1 MGNKENYIVFN
12 ERPLPLYPSYRPMYK
27 VSLILLVLSI
37 NGYSG
42 KASLLKLHLFSW
54 ALKSQKNLE
63 ALKDFVVSNNYKKDL
78 KFFGIELTLNRALN
92 LAIAEN
98 LILFK
103 DDKYSLLKKGV
114 EFSTYLLDSKELF
127 IYEKQI
133 LKLVGKKITED
144 KMNELLKHWKNA

>member
-1 MGNKENYIVFN
+1 MQTKESYIVFN

-54 ALKSQKNLE
+54 ALKSHKNLE
-63 ALKDFVVSNNYKKDL
+63 ALKDFVVSNYKKDL

-98 LILFK
+98 LISFQ
-103 DDKYSLLKKGV
+103 DEKYSLLEKGA
-114 EFSTYLLDSKELF
+114 EFSKYLLKTKDLF

-133 LKLVGKKITED
+133 LKLIGKSITDD